1 MEKGSQ
7 VQASVR
13 KDTHVTKWDM
23 YLDGALGKTAASDLC
38 FQRDVNAVE
47 ETECEEQETM
57 IKKSCCD
64 LQRRI
69 RLPSDSQLTW
79 DLSISLP
86 PCPRPQLLGEGAD
99 IATAAVSVK
108 T

>member
-57 IKKSCCD
+57 IKNH
-64 LQRRI
+64 
-69 RLPSDSQLTW
+69 
-79 DLSISLP
+79 
-86 PCPRPQLLGEGAD
+86 
-99 IATAAVSVK
+99 AVTCK
-108 T
+108 EE

>member
-23 YLDGALGKTAASDLC
+23 HMDGALGKTAASDLC
-38 FQRDVNAVE
+38 FQGDVNAVE

-57 IKKSCCD
+57 IKIM
-64 LQRRI
+64 L
-69 RLPSDSQLTW
+69 
-79 DLSISLP
+79 
-86 PCPRPQLLGEGAD
+86 
-99 IATAAVSVK
+99 
-108 T
+108 